1 MTELFDTRAATSN
14 LTRIEHS
21 PFIVGLGFVAGF
33 IDVFGFLTF
42 NGLLAAHV
50 TGNVVFLAIDL
61 AIGRDP
67 IFMKIAALPIFCAAV
82 VMSAW
87 FIGSLMERKRNPMV
101 PALALQAGL
110 IVACMACV
118 LLIPAGGLPNDPAV
132 LAGSVLALIA
142 MALHNTFM
150 RLVLNDL
157 PPTTV
162 LTGNITHVLSHTA
175 ALMFGLPSIR
185 HSDIRSHGLGQQAQ
199 RMLLTILSFVA
210 GTIAAAFG
218 TRWLGAAA
226 LLMPI
231 AALLALIPFSR
242 EATRSAQKQG

>member
-1 MTELFDTRAATSN
+1 MA
-14 LTRIEHS
+14 RIENS

-33 IDVFGFLTF
+33 IDVFGFMTL

-61 AIGRDP
+61 ARGHDLV
-67 IFMKIAALPIFCAAV
+67 FMKIAALPIFCAAV
-82 VMSAW
+82 LMSAW
-87 FIGSLMERKRNPMV
+87 FIGSLMERQRDPRV
-101 PALALQAGL
+101 PALALQAAL
-110 IVACMACV
+110 LAACMACV
-118 LLIPAGGLPNDPAV
+118 LLIPAGAGPNDQAV

-175 ALMFGLPSIR
+175 ALMFGLSTIR
-185 HSDIRSHGLGQQAQ
+185 HTDISSHGLGQQAR
-199 RMLLTILSFVA
+199 RMLLTIVSFVA

-231 AALLALIPFSR
+231 AALLGLIPFSR
-242 EATRSAQKQG
+242 KTPRNAQPHG

>member
-1 MTELFDTRAATSN
+1 MAH
-14 LTRIEHS
+14 IENS

-50 TGNVVFLAIDL
+50 TGNVVFVAIDL
-61 AIGRDP
+61 ASGRD
-67 IFMKIAALPIFCAAV
+67 PIFCAAV
-82 VMSAW
+82 LMSAW
-87 FIGSLMERKRNPMV
+87 FIGSLMERQRNPRV
-101 PALALQAGL
+101 PALALQAAL
-110 IVACMACV
+110 IAACMACV
-118 LLIPAGGLPNDPAV
+118 LLIPAGAGPHDQAV

-142 MALHNTFM
+142 MAVHNTFM

-175 ALMFGLPSIR
+175 ALMFGLSSIR
-185 HSDIRSHGLGQQAQ
+185 HTDISSHGLGQQAR
-199 RMLLTILSFVA
+199 RMLLTIVSFVA
-210 GTIAAAFG
+210 GAIAAAFG
-218 TRWLGAAA
+218 TRWMGGAA

-231 AALLALIPFSR
+231 AALLCLIPLSH
-242 EATRSAQKQG
+242 EATRNAAKHG

>member
-1 MTELFDTRAATSN
+1 
-14 LTRIEHS
+14 
-21 PFIVGLGFVAGF
+21 
-33 IDVFGFLTF
+33 
-42 NGLLAAHV
+42 
-50 TGNVVFLAIDL
+50 
-61 AIGRDP
+61 
-67 IFMKIAALPIFCAAV
+67 
-82 VMSAW
+82 
-87 FIGSLMERKRNPMV
+87 
-101 PALALQAGL
+101 
-110 IVACMACV
+110 V
-118 LLIPAGGLPNDPAV
+118 LLIPAGAGPNEPGV

-175 ALMFGLPSIR
+175 ALMFGLSTIR
-185 HSDIRSHGLGQQAQ
+185 HTDISSHGLGQQAR
-199 RMLLTILSFVA
+199 RMLLTIVSFVA

-231 AALLALIPFSR
+231 AALLGLIPLCR
-242 EATRSAQKQG
+242 KTPRNANLHG

>member
-1 MTELFDTRAATSN
+1 MP
-14 LTRIEHS
+14 RIENS

-50 TGNVVFLAIDL
+50 TGNVVFIAIDL
-61 AIGRDP
+61 ASGRDP

-82 VMSAW
+82 LMSAW
-87 FIGSLMERKRNPMV
+87 FIGSLMERQRNPRV
-101 PALALQAGL
+101 PALALQAAL
-110 IVACMACV
+110 IAACMACV
-118 LLIPAGGLPNDPAV
+118 LLIPAGAGPHDQAV

-142 MALHNTFM
+142 MAVHNTFM

-175 ALMFGLPSIR
+175 ALMFGLSSIR
-185 HSDIRSHGLGQQAQ
+185 HTDISSHGLGQQAR
-199 RMLLTILSFVA
+199 RMLLTIVSFVA
-210 GTIAAAFG
+210 GALAAAFG
-218 TRWLGAAA
+218 TRWMGGAA

-231 AALLALIPFSR
+231 AALLCLIPLSHETTR
-242 EATRSAQKQG
+242 NATKHG

>member
-1 MTELFDTRAATSN
+1 MA
-14 LTRIEHS
+14 RIENS

-33 IDVFGFLTF
+33 IDVFGFMTF

-61 AIGRDP
+61 ARGHDLV
-67 IFMKIAALPIFCAAV
+67 FMKIAALPIFCAGV
-82 VMSAW
+82 LMSAW
-87 FIGSLMERKRNPMV
+87 FIGSLMERQRNPRM
-101 PALALQAGL
+101 PALALQAAL
-110 IVACMACV
+110 LAVCMACV
-118 LLIPAGGLPNDPAV
+118 LLIPAGAGPNDQAV

-175 ALMFGLPSIR
+175 ALMFDLSTIR
-185 HSDIRSHGLGQQAQ
+185 HTDISSHGLGQQAR
-199 RMLLTILSFVA
+199 RMLLTIASFIA
-210 GTIAAAFG
+210 GAIAAAFG

-231 AALLALIPFSR
+231 AALLGLIPFSR
-242 EATRSAQKQG
+242 QAPRNAPPQG